1 MSLVAVAV
9 AGFATRFLRLVFERS
24 LGEGSSLAFAAPAF
38 RFEKLEQPLVLGFE
52 LLDAPPQCETS
63 VTEPSL
69 HADKLANGE
78 LRSCA
83 SLPRIFPRAR
93 KRR

>member
-1 MSLVAVAV
+1 
-9 AGFATRFLRLVFERS
+9 
-24 LGEGSSLAFAAPAF
+24 
-38 RFEKLEQPLVLGFE
+38 